1 MNPIS
6 TLMNPKS
13 RKAAYF
19 VYGIIGLGLGA
30 TQTVLAVYGQED
42 LKSFIAATGVYAY
55 LGTAFGFVAGN
66 NVETEPLPPVAPP
79 ESVET
84 DLAPEDE
91 EVAPVA
97 LVNDTDPTEEG
108 EETAPTGEADEV
120 DETPV
125 PEDYRP
131 RH

>member
-1 MNPIS
+1 MNPIN

-19 VYGIIGLGLGA
+19 VYAVLGLLVGC
-30 TQTVLAVYGQED
+30 TQVVLSVYGLLDVKWFLAASAVYG
-42 LKSFIAATGVYAY
+42 F
-55 LGTAFGFVAGN
+55 LGTAFGFVAGSN
-66 NVETEPLPPVAPP
+66 TVTEPLPPVAPP

-97 LVNDTDPTEEG
+97 LVNDIDPTEEV
-108 EETAPTGEADEV
+108 EETAPTGAFNEV

-125 PEDYRP
+125 PEDYTP